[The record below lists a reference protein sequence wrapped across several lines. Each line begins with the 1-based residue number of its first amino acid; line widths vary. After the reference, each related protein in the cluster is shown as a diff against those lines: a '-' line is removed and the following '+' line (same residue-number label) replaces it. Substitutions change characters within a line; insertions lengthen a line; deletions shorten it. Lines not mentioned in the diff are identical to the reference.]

1 MSREIDGCVGW
12 SINWEI
18 TCETFILIASF
29 FLSEIVS
36 KSIRYERREKMGK
49 QNAKYKIG
57 LPGSKSPLVVENH
70 DTSES
75 SH

>member
-1 MSREIDGCVGW
+1 MSRENKQVCRLVDKR
-12 SINWEI
+12 EI
-18 TCETFILIASF
+18 ACGNFILIASI

-49 QNAKYKIG
+49 QNAKCKLG
-57 LPGSKSPLVVENH
+57 LPSSNSPLVVENH
-70 DTSES
+70 DISAS